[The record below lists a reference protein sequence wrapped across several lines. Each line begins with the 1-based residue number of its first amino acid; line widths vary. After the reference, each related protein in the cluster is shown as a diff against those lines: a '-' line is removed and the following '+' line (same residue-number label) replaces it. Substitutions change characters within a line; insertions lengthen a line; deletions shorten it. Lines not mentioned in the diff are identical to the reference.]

1 MNKKSVAQ
9 EIVRLVGGE
18 QNIETVNH
26 CMTRIRFVLKDS
38 EIALNNAEQLQKLNG
53 VLDVI
58 NRGGQFQIVLGHE
71 ARVVYDQISSTIEL
85 SDVLVSEI
93 NTKSW
98 LDGFTE
104 ALSTIFFPI
113 IPAIAGAGVLKG
125 LLELIK
131 TYGLIGVD
139 TNTFIILQV
148 IADAVF
154 YFLPILLAFSAA
166 MKFQC
171 NQMVAVSV
179 AAILLHPT
187 FNNII
192 AGGNVNMDFL
202 GIPFIMMNYA
212 TTVVP
217 ILIGIWVMSHVERF
231 IKSWMPKVVDI
242 IFTPL
247 LTLLLV
253 VPFVLII
260 IGPLGILLGDFV
272 SVTFSFIYGKLT
284 FVAGAIFGAFYPLLV
299 LGGLHYSLL
308 PIMLQNISTK
318 GYDVF
323 LALAAAGNTA
333 VAGAVFGVYLKSK
346 IKSTKALALS
356 ATISGLIGIIEPG
369 LYSFV
374 IKSKQVLLAV
384 FLGGAAGGVIMGIFQ
399 VRNSGFGLNPLGGL
413 PVFFGDTFI
422 YYILGVMVAFIVSA
436 STAYF
441 LNAPDVD

>member
-154 YFLPILLAFSAA
+154 YFLPILL
-166 MKFQC
+166 
-171 NQMVAVSV
+171 V
-179 AAILLHPT
+179 
-187 FNNII
+187 
-192 AGGNVNMDFL
+192 
-202 GIPFIMMNYA
+202 
-212 TTVVP
+212 
-217 ILIGIWVMSHVERF
+217 
-231 IKSWMPKVVDI
+231 
-242 IFTPL
+242 
-247 LTLLLV
+247 
-253 VPFVLII
+253 
-260 IGPLGILLGDFV
+260 
-272 SVTFSFIYGKLT
+272 
-284 FVAGAIFGAFYPLLV
+284 
-299 LGGLHYSLL
+299 
-308 PIMLQNISTK
+308 
-318 GYDVF
+318 
-323 LALAAAGNTA
+323 
-333 VAGAVFGVYLKSK
+333 
-346 IKSTKALALS
+346 
-356 ATISGLIGIIEPG
+356 
-369 LYSFV
+369 
-374 IKSKQVLLAV
+374 
-384 FLGGAAGGVIMGIFQ
+384 
-399 VRNSGFGLNPLGGL
+399 
-413 PVFFGDTFI
+413 
-422 YYILGVMVAFIVSA
+422 
-436 STAYF
+436 
-441 LNAPDVD
+441 